1 MSGNDLKKYLKENG
15 IDTSN
20 ISIKHSYCG
29 YSESYDVTIKDENIS
44 RKEVDNLLK
53 KFEYYETDE
62 RTGEILEG
70 GNTYILVDYDY
81 DLYKEV
87 NDKYNS
93 LIIDKI
99 DNELA
104 RRSKFEQTQWIN
116 GENNPVLKLSDRV
129 ICYKN
134 GKSIMIQNLDNFDCY
149 QSGESYLA
157 ETMLQMNIL
166 KDVVKYLQKDQDLG
180 M

>member
-53 KFEYYETDE
+53 KFEYYERDE

-81 DLYKEV
+81 DLCKEV

-93 LIIDKI
+93 LILDKI
-99 DNELA
+99 DNEL
-104 RRSKFEQTQWIN
+104 SKRTNLEQIQWTN
-116 GENNPVLKLSDRV
+116 GETNPVLNLSERI

-134 GKSIMIQNLDNFDCY
+134 GKSTMIQNLDNYDCY

-157 ETMLQMNIL
+157 ETMLKMGIL
-166 KDVVKYLQKDQDLG
+166 KDVVKYLQNEEVIE